1 MDFTSFRGH
10 FSLNTI
16 SQTTVVYK
24 KVKDGK
30 IQQESTKI
38 DKFTKFTRFNKKRKL
53 NRKQTALS
61 SCDAFFQIDA
71 RRLLISAKSF
81 KTKIKSEG
89 YVVIRD
95 LCNSQHKRKIER

>member
-24 KVKDGK
+24 KVRDGK

-38 DKFTKFTRFNKKRKL
+38 DKFTKFNKKRKL

-95 LCNSQHKRKIER
+95 LCNSQHKKKIER